1 MNIHSERAQSGAC
14 DRQPFLHYPR
24 RQADLLVLLQQ
35 LLENETTRAALLA
48 LLFDLFDDAGLAHKV
63 RRRNR
68 GCTARLAGPWCR
80 TRIPSSRQVGTFLLA
95 ALDTDEARAMLNAQT
110 AALVSATVLDR
121 QAPQRTV
128 ERSGLVTDFSGGP

>member
-1 MNIHSERAQSGAC
+1 M
-14 DRQPFLHYPR
+14 
-24 RQADLLVLLQQ
+24 LLQQ

-63 RRRNR
+63 RRRSC
-68 GCTARLAGPWCR
+68 GCTARLTGPWCR
-80 TRIPSSRQVGTFLLA
+80 TRAPSSRQVGTFLLA

-128 ERSGLVTDFSGGP
+128 ERPGLVTDFSGGP